1 MSYYNEFYELKQKI
15 EKAFS
20 ESAEKLKEGE
30 TRMLFGEKEIVPTE
44 TVEELIDELL
54 EVKEQSDNYS
64 ELPFC
69 YFLDRYEN
77 NLDYKVVGFSRCD
90 KYIHFHVH
98 NYANENEYMHEKKYN
113 FDIGLEALA
122 LLVDLI

>member
-1 MSYYNEFYELKQKI
+1 MSYYNEVYELKQKI

-44 TVEELIDELL
+44 TVEELIDDLL
-54 EVKEQSDNYS
+54 EDKEQSDNYS

-98 NYANENEYMHEKKYN
+98 NYENEKEYMHEKKYN
-113 FDIGLEALA
+113 FEINLEALA